1 MSGVRADTCRA
12 IAPQQNSWWGAL
24 ALALAVCGGLL
35 VAGLSAAPLAGQ
47 EADEVDVE
55 LEQGEALA
63 EVIVEGNS
71 SILLED
77 IQKHIRIRAGR
88 VVRPEQIKK
97 DIEALYATRWFAT
110 VEAKIRRTEQ
120 GSVLV
125 FRVVERPILQRVEFK
140 GNKKIKTKDL
150 TGLTG
155 LVKGGAYD
163 VSLNKEAQRR
173 VEAHYHEKG
182 FVHAKVELEKGA
194 ARTDREVVFAITE
207 GPKVKVGWVSFTG
220 NKFVGDEMLK
230 LKVRSK
236 SRIIGLFGGQFDPA
250 NVPEDVAGVKD
261 YYTGLGFFDVK
272 VTPKQ
277 TESKD
282 KSLVY
287 LEYNIEEG
295 LRYKVR
301 EIIVSGNNVL
311 SDKEL
316 LKEASLRPGAYFREM
331 DLSKDINRMNGEY
344 GKQGR
349 IFSKVNASPRFL
361 EEPGTVDIVFN
372 IHEDMVRRI
381 GKVNVTIK
389 GDHPHTKQSVVKN
402 MSRLNPG
409 DLADPALIKRAENY
423 LGGSVFAQGGPGD
436 ADSPKVTVSQPPTD
450 LKLVSTSMREPNEQI
465 IRAQGVADPNNPQL
479 MNPNNPQ
486 LMDPNNPGVY
496 PQEGYVD
503 RVLQDPTVDLDI
515 QVTETQTGRLMF
527 GAGFNSD
534 IGVVGSFVLEEK
546 NFDITRVPT
555 SLQDFVDGTAFRGG
569 GQQFRLEAV
578 PGSQVSRYLFSFREP
593 YLLDSDISLGV
604 SGFYYTRLFPDWNER
619 RAGGRVSLGRQFS
632 NTVSGSLALRL
643 EDVDIS
649 SPTTPTPKILQD
661 NLGTSMLSTIRAGVS
676 HDTRDRAFMPGRGHF
691 AEVAYEQGVGEFVY
705 PRAEVSGQQYFTL
718 AERPDGSGRQILTLL
733 GNVNYTGENTPIYER
748 YFAGGFQSFRGFAFR
763 GVSPTDQG
771 VAIGGRWMA
780 TGTAEYMVPVTAN
793 DQFQLVAFT
802 DFGTVEND
810 VGFQDFRVSVGG
822 GVRLTVSA
830 LGPAPIALDWA
841 VPVVREDFD
850 KTRLFSFY
858 FGFLR

>member
-12 IAPQQNSWWGAL
+12 IAPQQNSSRNSWWGAF
-24 ALALAVCGGLL
+24 AMALAVCGGLL
-35 VAGLSAAPLAGQ
+35 IAGLSAAPLAGQ
-47 EADEVDVE
+47 ETDEVDVE

-63 EVIVEGNS
+63 EVIVEGNV

-110 VEAKIRRTEQ
+110 VEAKIRRSEQ
-120 GSVLV
+120 GSILV
-125 FRVVERPILQRVEFK
+125 FKVVERPILQRVEFK

-173 VEAHYHEKG
+173 LENHYHEKG
-182 FVHAKVELEKGA
+182 FVHATIELEKGG
-194 ARTDREVVFAITE
+194 ARSDREVVFNITE

-236 SRIIGLFGGQFDPA
+236 ARILGLIGGQFDPA
-250 NVPEDVAGVKD
+250 NIPEDVAGVKD

-287 LEYNIEEG
+287 LEYAIEEG
-295 LRYKVR
+295 VRYKVR
-301 EIIVSGNNVL
+301 EIIVAGNNVL
-311 SDKEL
+311 TNQEL
-316 LKEASLRPGAYFREM
+316 LGDASLRPGAYFREM
-331 DLSKDINRMNGEY
+331 DLSKDIIKMNGQY

-349 IFSKVNASPRFL
+349 IFSVVKASPRFL
-361 EEPGTVDIVFN
+361 EEPGTVDIVFD
-372 IHEDMVRRI
+372 IKEDMVCRI

-402 MSRLNPG
+402 MARLIPG

-423 LGGSVFAQGGPGD
+423 LGGTVFAGSNPGD
-436 ADSPKVTVSQPPTD
+436 PDAPRVSVSQPVAD
-450 LKLVSTSMREPNEQI
+450 LKLVSTSMREPGEQI
-465 IRAQGVADPNNPQL
+465 IRAQGIADPNNPQF
-479 MNPNNPQ
+479 
-486 LMDPNNPGVY
+486 MDPGNPGVY
-496 PQEGYVD
+496 PQEGYMD

-546 NFDITRVPT
+546 NFDIARFPT
-555 SLQDFVDGTAFRGG
+555 SFQEIQDGTAFRGG

-578 PGSQVSRYLFSFREP
+578 PGSEVSRYLFSFREP

-643 EDVDIS
+643 EDVNLS
-649 SPTTPTPKILQD
+649 SPTFPTPKILQD
-661 NLGTSMLSTIRAGVS
+661 NLGSSTLSTIRAGLS

-705 PRAEVSGQQYFTL
+705 PRAEVNGQQYFTL
-718 AERPDGSGRQILTLL
+718 TERPDGSGRQILTLL
-733 GNVNYTGENTPIYER
+733 GNVNYTGEDTPIYER

-763 GVSPTDQG
+763 GVSPVDQN
-771 VAIGGRWMA
+771 VAIGGRFQA
-780 TGTAEYMVPVTAN
+780 TGTAEYMVPITA
-793 DQFQLVAFT
+793 DDHFQVVAFT

-810 VGFQDFRVSVGG
+810 VGLNDFRVSVGG
-822 GVRLTVSA
+822 GLRITVSA

-841 VPVVREDFD
+841 VPVVREESD